1 MPNKWQLRSKESF
14 SKSFLGLCLG
24 DSLVARLLV
33 NRGVHNEEL
42 LQYYVSTENVKFS
55 SPFEIPEM
63 DKAFHRV
70 KTAIAKNE
78 KILIYNLDFKFN
90 NEKQFHLDIERQNV
104 YTPF

>member
-55 SPFEIPEM
+55 SPFEIP
-63 DKAFHRV
+63 
-70 KTAIAKNE
+70 
-78 KILIYNLDFKFN
+78 
-90 NEKQFHLDIERQNV
+90 
-104 YTPF
+104 